1 MKHFTKEQLI
11 TMLELQMKMDSSIKT
26 DVPFSHRDYLR
37 AACLEASEAIDH
49 HGWKWW
55 KHQKKNLAQLKMELI
70 DIWHFYFSTYLYR
83 DNLDISSAQKTLD
96 YDLNNDNSKI
106 MLDNKIYELLHMTIL
121 EKLDLLIG
129 LSAVKRT
136 EPIVLM
142 SLCLDCELSP
152 SEIFKQY
159 VQKNTLNLFRQANGY
174 NLGTYKKVWNDKEDN
189 ETLVELAAQL
199 NSTDPLYSK
208 KLWTLLDES
217 YKKYN

>member
-55 KHQKKNLAQLKMELI
+55 KHQKKNLAQLQMELI

-106 MLDNKIYELLHMTIL
+106 ILDNKIYELLHMTIL

>member
-55 KHQKKNLAQLKMELI
+55 KHQKKNLAQLQMELI
-70 DIWHFYFSTYLYR
+70 DIWHFYFSTYLFR

>member
-11 TMLELQMKMDSSIKT
+11 TMLELQMQMDSSIKT

-55 KHQKKNLAQLKMELI
+55 KHQKKNLAQLQMELI

>member
-55 KHQKKNLAQLKMELI
+55 KYQKKNLAQLQMELI
-70 DIWHFYFSTYLYR
+70 DIWHFYFSTYLFR

>member
-11 TMLELQMKMDSSIKT
+11 TMLELQMQMDSSIKT

-55 KHQKKNLAQLKMELI
+55 KHQKKNLAQLQMELI

-159 VQKNTLNLFRQANGY
+159 VQKNTLNLFRQSNGY

-199 NSTDPLYSK
+199 NSTDPLYSN
-208 KLWTLLDES
+208 KLWALLDEN

>member
-1 MKHFTKEQLI
+1 MKEQLI

-55 KHQKKNLAQLKMELI
+55 KHQKKNLAQLQMELI

>member
-55 KHQKKNLAQLKMELI
+55 KYQKKNLAQSQMELI
-70 DIWHFYFSTYLYR
+70 DIWHFYFSTYLFR

>member
-11 TMLELQMKMDSSIKT
+11 TMLELQMQMDSSIKT

-55 KHQKKNLAQLKMELI
+55 KYQKKNLAQLQMELI
-70 DIWHFYFSTYLYR
+70 DIWHFYFSTYLFR

>member
-55 KHQKKNLAQLKMELI
+55 KHQKKNLAQLQMELI

-106 MLDNKIYELLHMTIL
+106 ILDNKIYELLHMTIL

-174 NLGTYKKVWNDKEDN
+174 NVGTYKKVWNDKEDN
-189 ETLVELAAQL
+189 EILVELAAQL

>member
-11 TMLELQMKMDSSIKT
+11 TMLELQMQMDSSIKT

-55 KHQKKNLAQLKMELI
+55 KHQKKNLAQLQMELI

-159 VQKNTLNLFRQANGY
+159 VQKNTLNLFRQAN
-174 NLGTYKKVWNDKEDN
+174 
-189 ETLVELAAQL
+189 
-199 NSTDPLYSK
+199 
-208 KLWTLLDES
+208 
-217 YKKYN
+217 

>member
-55 KHQKKNLAQLKMELI
+55 KHQKKNLAQLQMELI

-217 YKKYN
+217 YKKYY

>member
-55 KHQKKNLAQLKMELI
+55 KHQKKNLAQLQMELI

-208 KLWTLLDES
+208 NLWTLLDES

>member
-26 DVPFSHRDYLR
+26 DIPFSHRDYLR

-55 KHQKKNLAQLKMELI
+55 KHQKKNLAQLQMELI

>member
-1 MKHFTKEQLI
+1 MKHFMKEQLI

-55 KHQKKNLAQLKMELI
+55 KHQKKNLAQLQMELI

>member
-55 KHQKKNLAQLKMELI
+55 KHQKKNLAQLQMELI

-106 MLDNKIYELLHMTIL
+106 MLDNKIYELLHMIIL

>member
-1 MKHFTKEQLI
+1 
-11 TMLELQMKMDSSIKT
+11 
-26 DVPFSHRDYLR
+26 
-37 AACLEASEAIDH
+37 
-49 HGWKWW
+49 
-55 KHQKKNLAQLKMELI
+55 MELI

-159 VQKNTLNLFRQANGY
+159 VKKNTLNLFRQANGY
-174 NLGTYKKVWNDKEDN
+174 NVGTYKKVWNDKEDN

>member
-11 TMLELQMKMDSSIKT
+11 TMLELQMKIDSSIKT

-55 KHQKKNLAQLKMELI
+55 KHQKKNLAQLQMELI

>member
-55 KHQKKNLAQLKMELI
+55 KHQKKNLAQLQMELI

>member
-55 KHQKKNLAQLKMELI
+55 KYQKKNLAQLQMELI

>member
-55 KHQKKNLAQLKMELI
+55 KHQKKNLAQLQMELI
-70 DIWHFYFSTYLYR
+70 DIWHFYFSTYLFR

-106 MLDNKIYELLHMTIL
+106 MLDNKIYELLHMTTL

>member
-55 KHQKKNLAQLKMELI
+55 KHQKKNLAQLQMELI

-189 ETLVELAAQL
+189 ETLVKLAAQL